1 MIGLGPV
8 VIGPGANVCGGLV
21 KVVEVADTDECI
33 LGVVVMWAGGD
44 TDVPMI
50 CDPESKR
57 VRLGF

>member
-1 MIGLGPV
+1 MGLGPV
-8 VIGPGANVCGGLV
+8 VIGPGANACGGLV
-21 KVVEVADTDECI
+21 DVVDVASTDECI
-33 LGVVVMWAGGD
+33 FGVVVTWAGGE